1 MKGLDFG
8 NTQNIRARK
17 TNKYD
22 STQLVLTFRSKEDDE
37 YNQTIVI
44 RRIFSKKEKS
54 SYNDFLY

>member
-8 NTQNIRARK
+8 NTQSIRAHK

-22 STQLVLTFRSKEDDE
+22 STQLVLTFRSKEDDG

-44 RRIFSKKEKS
+44 R
-54 SYNDFLY
+54 

>member
-8 NTQNIRARK
+8 NTQDVRAHK
-17 TNKYD
+17 ANKYD
-22 STQLVLTFRSKEDDE
+22 NTQLVLTFRSKEDDG

-44 RRIFSKKEKS
+44 RSICSQKEKS

>member
-8 NTQNIRARK
+8 NTQKVRVHK

-44 RRIFSKKEKS
+44 R
-54 SYNDFLY
+54 